1 MFLLAGALDCLGVFL
16 ARNQPP
22 AQFQDEEPANDN
34 TRVVHIRDCRWHLEG
49 EREEYYRKDKPHR
62 GNDIYAHSH
71 GLAHVE
77 WACMHRFAAQ
87 KNVCYNRNQVGE
99 VVDGSGAVSD
109 RTSSCWN

>member
-1 MFLLAGALDCLGVFL
+1 
-16 ARNQPP
+16 
-22 AQFQDEEPANDN
+22 
-34 TRVVHIRDCRWHLEG
+34 
-49 EREEYYRKDKPHR
+49 
-62 GNDIYAHSH
+62 
-71 GLAHVE
+71 LAHVE